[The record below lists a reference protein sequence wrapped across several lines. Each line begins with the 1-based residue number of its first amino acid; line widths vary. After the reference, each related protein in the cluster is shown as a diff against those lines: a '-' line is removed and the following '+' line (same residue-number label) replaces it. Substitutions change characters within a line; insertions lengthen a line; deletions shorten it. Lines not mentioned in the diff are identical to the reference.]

1 MGESILVARQGA
13 VATVTLNRP
22 DKRNALDA
30 ACWAGLAE
38 AMDALSADESLRCVV
53 LRGAGPDAFAAGAD
67 ISGFAAE
74 HSTPELARS
83 YKAGTDR
90 AIEAIAGGVH
100 PVVAMI
106 HGHCLGGGFEIATA
120 CDVRIAAES
129 SRLGVPA
136 RLMGLYLGYGLVD
149 TLVSVVGRAAAL
161 EIALEGRVY
170 GAAEAYEKG
179 MVTRV
184 VADDRLEEEAYASA
198 RRIAEGAPLAARWH
212 RKAIRRHADPRPLS
226 EAEIAESYAYAATED
241 YHEGYRA
248 FLAKETPVFK
258 GR

>member
-1 MGESILVARQGA
+1 MPEPVLVARQDA
-13 VATVTLNRP
+13 IATVTLNRP
-22 DKRNALDA
+22 EKRNALDA
-30 ACWAGLAE
+30 TAW
-38 AMDALSADESLRCVV
+38 DALADAFDTLSEDGALRCIV

-67 ISGFAAE
+67 ISGFATD
-74 HSTPELARS
+74 HSTPVLARS
-83 YKAGTDR
+83 YKARTDR
-90 AIEAIAGGVH
+90 AVESIAGGTH

-106 HGHCLGGGFEIATA
+106 HGYCLGGGFEIATA
-120 CDVRIAAES
+120 CDIRIAAES

-149 TLVSVVGRAAAL
+149 TLTATVGRATAL

-170 GAAEAYEKG
+170 GAREAYEKG
-179 MVTRV
+179 MITRLV
-184 VADDRLEEEAYASA
+184 PDANLEEEAYASA

-212 RKAIRRHADPRPLS
+212 RRAIRRHADPRPLT
-226 EAEIAESYAYAATED
+226 EEEIAESFAYAATED

-248 FLAKETPVFK
+248 FLAKKKPVFK